1 MCVLSHF
8 SHIQLFATPWT
19 VAHRVPLSMG
29 ISRQEYWSGLPCP
42 SSGCLPNLGIESMS
56 LKSPTLVGRFFTT
69 SATWEVLLCH
79 QFSSVQ
85 LLSCIWLF
93 ATPWITAHQ
102 ASLSITNSQ
111 SLPKLMPIKSVMPS
125 SHLIF
130 CRPLL
135 PPSFFPSIRDFS
147 RVNSLHEVAKVLEFQ
162 FQH

>member
-1 MCVLSHF
+1 MCACVCVCGLCVWFNLQTFRKYFVVSDICCFIYTFEILVASEGLQLFQVKALIYIHYNVMCVLSHF

-85 LLSCIWLF
+85 LLSCI
-93 ATPWITAHQ
+93 
-102 ASLSITNSQ
+102 
-111 SLPKLMPIKSVMPS
+111 
-125 SHLIF
+125 
-130 CRPLL
+130 
-135 PPSFFPSIRDFS
+135 
-147 RVNSLHEVAKVLEFQ
+147 
-162 FQH
+162 